1 MARRHGLRRGAHRSE
16 PEDAGAL
23 RRFGGLLGST
33 VPRRVEPPKLL
44 NVLVISGVLLGLL
57 LFGYSTTQIYLQFG
71 GTPGASEVP
80 GPQDGAEPSHDASP
94 SDEHDDGAS
103 TEEGDDGTQ
112 TQAGAEPT
120 TVVYQVLES
129 TTVGFT
135 GQVTV
140 TNTSSSP
147 LEAWELALA
156 FETAEVTD
164 VRDAD
169 WETLD
174 DGILARQSGADSGLE
189 PGDSVSL
196 TFEAVGVAQSPSRC
210 SLNGHVCDL

>member
-1 MARRHGLRRGAHRSE
+1 MARRHDPRRGAHRSE

-33 VPRRVEPPKLL
+33 VPKRVEPPRLL

-71 GTPGASEVP
+71 GTPGASEMP

-94 SDEHDDGAS
+94 SDEHDAADAEDGP
-103 TEEGDDGTQ
+103 Q

-129 TTVGFT
+129 TTTGFT

-140 TNTSSSP
+140 TNTSSTP
-147 LEAWELALA
+147 LDAWELALA

-164 VRDAD
+164 VPDAD
-169 WETLD
+169 WEALD
-174 DGILARQSGADSGLE
+174 DGILARQSGTDSGLE

-196 TFEAVGVAQSPSRC
+196 SFEAVGVAQSPTRC

>member
-1 MARRHGLRRGAHRSE
+1 MARRHGPRRGAHRSE
-16 PEDAGAL
+16 PDDAGAL

-33 VPRRVEPPKLL
+33 VPKRVEPPRLL

-71 GTPGASEVP
+71 GTPGASEMP

-94 SDEHDDGAS
+94 SDEHDAAD
-103 TEEGDDGTQ
+103 TEDGDDGPQ

-120 TVVYQVLES
+120 TVGYQVLES
-129 TTVGFT
+129 TTTGFT

-140 TNTSSSP
+140 TNTSSTP
-147 LEAWELALA
+147 LDAWELALA

-164 VRDAD
+164 VPDAD
-169 WETLD
+169 WEALD
-174 DGILARQSGADSGLE
+174 DGILARQSGTDSGLE

-196 TFEAVGVAQSPSRC
+196 TFEAVGVAQSPTRC